1 PRVLAESDAKALS
14 SYLAAGGGVVLTGS
28 IGVRD
33 PDGSWRGYER
43 MRSLLGAEPIPLAVD
58 AAQALVA
65 ARRGVL
71 SSPLVPRERIAIRA
85 ESGLPGL
92 PGAAAEL
99 TWASEDGATT
109 LCGSLRHTVGRGRLA
124 WLAVGPERAA
134 HEADARELRAVLQAA
149 VAWGAR
155 RPLVEALPWPG
166 AARFAAVLDVHG
178 DVESGARTPLRF
190 AVADE
195 IEEAEASGGL
205 AHLRARAAG
214 AGGDPVVAETV
225 AELAQRGAWLASRSE
240 LASWTRQRSSI
251 EATLRRAGPQRL
263 LVAVTNRA
271 RGRAGGVVLR
281 VYLNEAARSAS
292 VEATQLLQARPV
304 LRFEAG
310 SDSLDLALPDLVERA
325 SAAFTLDYEP
335 AAAGSGGDSS

>member
-1 PRVLAESDAKALS
+1 LWSLASFLGASGLLLMIQTIGAEIGPFRFAELGSRDPRARVGIWLAPGAPAATAPPWQERLGSEARVRPLASLGGLGGARLGAVVLPEPRVLAESDAKALS

-124 WLAVGPERAA
+124 WLAVGPEGAA
-134 HEADARELRAVLQAA
+134 HEADARELGRRLQAP
-149 VAWGAR
+149 VAWVGG
-155 RPLVEALPWPG
+155 RPLGEVLPWPG

-240 LASWTRQRSSI
+240 LA
-251 EATLRRAGPQRL
+251 
-263 LVAVTNRA
+263 
-271 RGRAGGVVLR
+271 
-281 VYLNEAARSAS
+281 
-292 VEATQLLQARPV
+292 
-304 LRFEAG
+304 
-310 SDSLDLALPDLVERA
+310 
-325 SAAFTLDYEP
+325 
-335 AAAGSGGDSS
+335 

>member
-33 PDGSWRGYER
+33 PDGSGRGDEG

-124 WLAVGPERAA
+124 WLAGGPGRAG
-134 HEADARELRAVLQAA
+134 HEA
-149 VAWGAR
+149 GAR
-155 RPLVEALPWPG
+155 ALGRGPQAPARAGAAPRPLVEVLPWPG

-225 AELAQRGAWLASRSE
+225 AELAQRGA
-240 LASWTRQRSSI
+240 
-251 EATLRRAGPQRL
+251 
-263 LVAVTNRA
+263 
-271 RGRAGGVVLR
+271 
-281 VYLNEAARSAS
+281 
-292 VEATQLLQARPV
+292 
-304 LRFEAG
+304 
-310 SDSLDLALPDLVERA
+310 
-325 SAAFTLDYEP
+325 
-335 AAAGSGGDSS
+335 